1 MKKILLVLAVFA
13 LASFTLINTDGE
25 KPKAFDTSYMDP
37 SVSPCDNFYQY
48 AIGGWRANNPIPE
61 TESRWM
67 AFNILNEE
75 NRQKLMKIVDKV
87 RLNTA
92 AATMFVCLV
101 PADPSPRRG
110 EGDFV

>member
-13 LASFTLINTDGE
+13 LASFTLLNTDEE

-75 NRQKLMKIVDKV
+75 NRQKLIDKRK
-87 RLNTA
+87 RLKFESA
-92 AATMFVCLV
+92 IRMAKE
-101 PADPSPRRG
+101 RRKNK
-110 EGDFV
+110 

>member
-1 MKKILLVLAVFA
+1 MSFTVSPHRTLFYICTYSIHNQTMKKILLVLAVFA

-75 NRQKLMKIVDKV
+75 I
-87 RLNTA
+87 
-92 AATMFVCLV
+92 LV
-101 PADPSPRRG
+101 
-110 EGDFV
+110 